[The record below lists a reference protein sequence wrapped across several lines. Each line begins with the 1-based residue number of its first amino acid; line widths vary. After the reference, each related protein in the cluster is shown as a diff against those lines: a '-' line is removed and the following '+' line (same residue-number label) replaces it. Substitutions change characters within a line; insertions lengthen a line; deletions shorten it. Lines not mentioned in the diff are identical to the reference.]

1 MRGSK
6 RWSLRARLL
15 AGVLALV
22 CAGFVVADMA
32 SVALLRMYMIEQID
46 EQLDVAMNDL
56 TKRDPAQFTTA
67 EVEQFSKD
75 QTEGKTFFDA
85 YILEFRDNDGRVQ
98 KRFPGDAD
106 GGEQRRGAPA
116 LPSLDLASVRRLA
129 DKPFFVPNEVSY
141 HRHPGYQVL
150 VGERVD
156 GQGSVVIAY
165 DLTGVAKTMARL
177 GAIEIAVTLAVLGLA
192 TALGVWVIRMGLR
205 PLTEVEQTA
214 EEIIAGGDLSRRV
227 PEQVGPRTEMGRLSR
242 TLNTMLAQIEGSFA
256 ERTESEA
263 RLRRFVADASHEL
276 RTPLAGIRGL
286 AELHRQGVVTDP
298 AEVSALLA
306 RIETEATRMG
316 LLVEDLLMLARLDE
330 QRPLRSEP
338 VDLVPIAADAI
349 ESAQLRELDRPLR
362 LELLDGDPPVVLGDE
377 DRLRQ
382 VVTNLLGN
390 ALTHTPAGTP
400 VTVRVGV
407 EGDRAVLQ
415 VIDSGPGLSPAH
427 AERVFERF
435 YRADPARAR
444 DHQRSPAAGSG
455 LGLSIVAAL
464 IAAHGGEVCHRPTP
478 GGGATFRITL
488 PLCPA

>member
-1 MRGSK
+1 MRGPK

-32 SVALLRMYMIEQID
+32 SVSLLRMYMIQQID
-46 EQLDVAMNDL
+46 DQLDLAMHDL
-56 TKRDPAQFTTA
+56 TARDRSEFTQD
-67 EVEQFSKD
+67 EVDKFTKD
-75 QTEGKTFFDA
+75 KADGRSFFDA
-85 YILEFRDNDGRVQ
+85 YVLELRDNDGGVQ
-98 KRFPGDAD
+98 AQYGRDQR
-106 GGEQRRGAPA
+106 GGPA
-116 LPSLDLASVRRLA
+116 LPRLDIESVRRLA
-129 DKPFFVPNEVSY
+129 GKPFFVPNEVSY

-150 VGERVD
+150 VGERLD
-156 GQGSVVIAY
+156 GTGSVVIAY

-227 PEQVGPRTEMGRLSR
+227 PEQVAPRTEMGRLSR

-362 LELLDGDPPVVLGDE
+362 LELLDGEPPVVLGDE

-407 EGDRAVLQ
+407 EDNRAVLQ
-415 VIDSGPGLSPAH
+415 VIDRGPGLSPAH

-444 DHQRSPAAGSG
+444 DHERSPAAGSG

-488 PLCPA
+488 PLWAS